1 MTAANRLREAGF
13 EVRIVSIGST
23 PTMTHAE
30 DETGVTEIRAGVYA
44 LGDLFMMNLGVVPM
58 DRIAGTVLC
67 TVIGH
72 QPEKGQ
78 VIVDAGSTATS
89 ATASSATSTAGRFA
103 AATSA

>member
-44 LGDLFMMNLGVVPM
+44 LGDLFMMNLGRRADGPHC
-58 DRIAGTVLC
+58 RHGALYR
-67 TVIGH
+67 H
-72 QPEKGQ
+72 RPPARKR
-78 VIVDAGSTATS
+78 A
-89 ATASSATSTAGRFA
+89 R
-103 AATSA
+103 

>member
-1 MTAANRLREAGF
+1 M
-13 EVRIVSIGST
+13 RIVSIGST

-30 DETGVTEIRAGVYA
+30 DETSVTEIRAGVYA

-78 VIVDAGSTATS
+78 VIVDAGLDGHVPRPRHRPPAL
-89 ATASSATSTAGRFA
+89 RLRLRPRLRR
-103 AATSA
+103 